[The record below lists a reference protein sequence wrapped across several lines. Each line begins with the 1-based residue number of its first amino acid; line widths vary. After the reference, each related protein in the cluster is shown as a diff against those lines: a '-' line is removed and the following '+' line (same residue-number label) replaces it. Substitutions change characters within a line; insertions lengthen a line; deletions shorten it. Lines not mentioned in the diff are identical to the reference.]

1 MDALPLGK
9 QAGPN
14 RIPNGLYR
22 SMSTFFAP
30 LLAPILRDVVSGKG
44 KLPAHMLEGD
54 ITIIYKKKSRLD
66 PRNYRPLTMLNSD
79 YKIYTK
85 ILANRLK
92 TVVHEFVS
100 TMQKGFVPDLS
111 LIHI

>member
-44 KLPAHMLEGD
+44 KLPAHILRATSLFFTRKSQGSTRV
-54 ITIIYKKKSRLD
+54 ITDRSPCSTLTTRYT
-66 PRNYRPLTMLNSD
+66 PRS
-79 YKIYTK
+79 
-85 ILANRLK
+85 
-92 TVVHEFVS
+92 
-100 TMQKGFVPDLS
+100 
-111 LIHI
+111 